1 MTTLKFPTA
10 SVPMVADTPVNAV
23 AAALTTALTGT
34 NNDIVYT
41 AKTKGANGNAI
52 TIAYVNPG
60 ADGVIAVA
68 VAGTAITVTLAYA
81 TGAITSTA
89 ANVAAAIAANTAAN
103 ALISTA
109 NAAANDGTGLVTAL
123 TATPLTGGVDGTVA
137 KAGEVRF
144 DGGYLYVAS
153 ADNTPSDANWRRVS
167 LGSAY

>member
-1 MTTLKFPTA
+1 MLKFPVA
-10 SVPMVADTPVNAV
+10 SMPLESDTPVNAV
-23 AAALTTALTGT
+23 AASLTTALTGT
-34 NNDIVYT
+34 NNDLVFT

-103 ALISTA
+103 ALVSTA

-137 KAGEVRF
+137 EAGEVRF
-144 DGGYLYVAS
+144 DASYLYLAS
-153 ADNTPSDANWRRVS
+153 ADNSPVDTNWRRVT